1 MTTPSLDGG
10 QVVIVTPNPA
20 VDITY
25 EVAEQQIGV
34 TQRVGSVVRRA
45 GGKGV
50 NVARVLAML
59 GIPTVQVLPLGGSSG
74 SWLRTALESDGLATR
89 VVSLADETRSTV
101 AVVDGH
107 HHPTLFAEA
116 GPAVTPEEWAA
127 VTTELTI
134 AVQGAS
140 MLVLSGSL
148 PPNTPDTVVASIVRV
163 GVDAGV
169 PVVVDVSGPALL
181 AAARAG
187 ATILKPNL
195 EEALEATGTSTLTA
209 ARAALLA
216 LGAGTVVISRG
227 ADGLTAGDAAGE
239 YEVPAVPGVRGNPT
253 GAGDAATAGLV
264 AALLAGDA
272 LPEALRTA
280 AAAGAAAVLEPVAGS
295 IDLDAFRSF
304 LAPPIRST
312 TGPSAVPTP
321 SSTTP
326 SESAADHSGVTP

>member
-1 MTTPSLDGG
+1 MTTLSRDGG

-25 EVAEQQIGV
+25 EVAQQEIGV
-34 TQRVGSVVRRA
+34 TQRVHSVVRRA

-50 NVARVLAML
+50 NVARVLAAL
-59 GIPTVQVLPLGGSSG
+59 GVPTVQVLPLGGPSG
-74 SWLRTALESDGLATR
+74 SWLRTALEADGLPTR
-89 VVSLADETRSTV
+89 VVELAGETRSTV

-116 GPAVTPEEWAA
+116 GPVVTPEEWTA
-127 VTTELTI
+127 VTTELAH

-148 PPNTPDTVVASIVRV
+148 PPNTPDTVVESIVRV
-163 GVDAGV
+163 GLDAGV

-195 EEALEATGTSTLTA
+195 EESLDATGTSTLTD

-227 ADGLTAGDAAGE
+227 ADGLTAGDATAE
-239 YEVPAVPGVRGNPT
+239 HEVPAVPGVSGNPT

-264 AALLAGDA
+264 AALRAGDT

-304 LAPPIRST
+304 LAPPARST
-312 TGPSAVPTP
+312 TGPSTVPTP

-326 SESAADHSGVTP
+326 SEAASDHSGVTP

>member
-1 MTTPSLDGG
+1 
-10 QVVIVTPNPA
+10 
-20 VDITY
+20 
-25 EVAEQQIGV
+25 
-34 TQRVGSVVRRA
+34 
-45 GGKGV
+45 
-50 NVARVLAML
+50 
-59 GIPTVQVLPLGGSSG
+59 
-74 SWLRTALESDGLATR
+74 
-89 VVSLADETRSTV
+89 
-101 AVVDGH
+101 
-107 HHPTLFAEA
+107 
-116 GPAVTPEEWAA
+116 
-127 VTTELTI
+127 
-134 AVQGAS
+134 
-140 MLVLSGSL
+140 
-148 PPNTPDTVVASIVRV
+148 VRV

-195 EEALEATGTSTLTA
+195 EESLDATGTSTLTA

-227 ADGLTAGDAAGE
+227 ADGLTAGDATAE
-239 YEVPAVPGVRGNPT
+239 HEVPAVPGVSGNPT

-264 AALLAGDA
+264 AALRAGDT

-304 LAPPIRST
+304 LAPPARST
-312 TGPSAVPTP
+312 TGPSTVPTP

-326 SESAADHSGVTP
+326 SEAASDHSGVTP